1 MKGLLFD
8 WIGVLVTEKP
18 NQKKR
23 RDELYNKLL
32 KKEASRDEVEELVQ
46 SFEKYDP
53 LWSFLEELSKTF
65 KNVCCE

>member
-23 RDELYNKLL
+23 RYELYNK
-32 KKEASRDEVEELVQ
+32 
-46 SFEKYDP
+46 
-53 LWSFLEELSKTF
+53 
-65 KNVCCE
+65 